1 METSHP
7 ATIVERVR
15 RSFSDLTPTEKKVG
29 RALLARYPAA
39 GLAGVSEWAEESR
52 TSTAS
57 VIRLVQKLGFD
68 GYANFHG
75 ALLSELSNRQ
85 AGPRERLATSVDPPP
100 GILAGLAAALSS
112 SVATIADTVPVA
124 EYDAAVE
131 CLVNAKYRIVM
142 MGGRVSQAWAEM
154 LATYVS
160 RLRSDVAVL
169 SRDPGRRVAALLD
182 LSSKSVLVAFDFRR
196 YDDATLRV
204 VQEAHRRRTRV
215 ILVTDTW
222 LSPAASYADIVLPVS
237 VEVPSPFDTS
247 VTAIALVECL
257 TWSVVQRLGAVGAE
271 RMRQWDAT
279 ATHSLS

>member
-1 METSHP
+1 MDSSRP
-7 ATIVERVR
+7 AAIVELVR
-15 RSFSDLTPTEKKVG
+15 RSFSEFTPTEKKVG

-39 GLAGVSEWAEESR
+39 GLAGVSEWAGESG

-68 GYANFHG
+68 GYASFHG
-75 ALLSELSNRQ
+75 ALLGELSHRE
-85 AGPRERLATSVDPPP
+85 AGPRERLASSVDPAP
-100 GILAGLAAALSS
+100 GILAALSAALSS
-112 SVATIADTVPVA
+112 SVATIADTVPAA

-131 CLVNAKYRIVM
+131 RLSNPKLRIVM

-182 LSSKSVLVAFDFRR
+182 LSSKSVLVVFDFRR

-204 VQEAHRRRTRV
+204 VEEAHRRRASIV
-215 ILVTDTW
+215 LVTDVW
-222 LSPAASYADIVLPVS
+222 LSPAASYADVVLPVS
-237 VEVPSPFDTS
+237 VDVPSPFDTS

-257 TWSVVQRLGAVGAE
+257 TWSVVQRLSHEGAE
-271 RMRQWDAT
+271 RMRQWDTIAT
-279 ATHSLS
+279 TSR